1 MRKFNHYAGLHK
13 GEVKCVLNEKIF
25 NQIFVISGSADRTIK
40 IWDMDPKSKDIIQ
53 TLTGHS
59 GTILCLAYSKK
70 SDTIFSG
77 STDKTLRI
85 WKYFLEDIGRTKVES
100 SSCILGSSAIKRSTN
115 LI

>member
-1 MRKFNHYAGLHK
+1 
-13 GEVKCVLNEKIF
+13 
-25 NQIFVISGSADRTIK
+25 VISGSADRTIK

-85 WKYFLEDIGRTKVES
+85 WKYLFVNIGRMKVES
-100 SSCILGSSAIKRSTN
+100 FSYILGSCAIKQ
-115 LI
+115 

>member
-1 MRKFNHYAGLHK
+1 
-13 GEVKCVLNEKIF
+13 
-25 NQIFVISGSADRTIK
+25 VISGSADRTIK
-40 IWDMDPKSKDIIQ
+40 IWDIDPKSKDIIQ

-85 WKYFLEDIGRTKVES
+85 WKYFYVNIGRMKVENS
-100 SSCILGSSAIKRSTN
+100 SYILGLSAIKLSMNST
-115 LI
+115 

>member
-1 MRKFNHYAGLHK
+1 M
-13 GEVKCVLNEKIF
+13 
-25 NQIFVISGSADRTIK
+25 ISGSADRTIK

-85 WKYFLEDIGRTKVES
+85 WKYSLVNIDRTKVES
-100 SSCILGSSAIKRSTN
+100 FSYIPGLSVIKQ
-115 LI
+115 